1 MNTTELEQKAEY
13 VSGFL
18 KLLASAP
25 RLMILC
31 QLTDGER
38 AVGELSEATGLR
50 MSAVSQHMALLRAQS
65 IVATRRSGTTIYY
78 SLAND
83 TMKDL
88 IGLLHDKFCKEDEK
102 SA

>member
-1 MNTTELEQKAEY
+1 MNPTELEEKADY

-18 KLLASAP
+18 KLLASTP

-50 MSAVSQHMALLRAQS
+50 MSAVSQHMALLRAQN
-65 IVATRRSGTTIYY
+65 IVSTRRSGTTIYY
-78 SLAND
+78 ALSND
-83 TMKDL
+83 TMQDL
-88 IGLLHDKFCKEDEK
+88 LGLLYEKFCKENEP
-102 SA
+102 A